1 MSAQAPSI
9 DVLPGIPLKARG
21 KVRDIYDLGDTLLL
35 VATDRISAFDAVS
48 PTAIPGK
55 GILLTQMSLF
65 WFEYLGF
72 PHHLLSSHVEEFP
85 AALRPFADTLR
96 GRSMLVRK
104 ALRFDVECVARGYL
118 VGSGWKDYQK
128 TGGVCGHAL
137 PPGLQ
142 DGSCLAHPIFTP
154 AAKNDIGHDENVDRE
169 TAGRICGP
177 QVAQYLEESTLALY
191 SKAADHARSVGI
203 ILADTKF
210 EFGLIDGRVSLI
222 DEVLTPDSSRF
233 WPAETYAPGRA
244 QPSFDKQFVRD
255 HYESLAWD
263 KNPPAPP
270 LPPEVVEKTLEKYR
284 EAYRRLTG
292 IAAAPA

>member
-1 MSAQAPSI
+1 MTALLQS
-9 DVLPGIPLKARG
+9 DLPGITLRARG
-21 KVRDIYDLGDTLLL
+21 KVRDIWDLGDQLLL

-48 PTAIPGK
+48 PTPIPGK

-65 WFEYLGF
+65 WFELLGF
-72 PHHLLSSHVEEFP
+72 PHHLVASTPDKYPEQLK
-85 AALRPFADTLR
+85 PFASQLE

-104 ALRFDVECVARGYL
+104 AKRFDVECVARGYL
-118 VGSGWKDYQK
+118 VGSGLKDYLK
-128 TGGVCGHAL
+128 TGSVCGHEL
-137 PPGLQ
+137 PAGLV
-142 DGSCLAHPIFTP
+142 DGSRLPSPIFTP

-177 QVAQYLEESTLALY
+177 QVVEYLEEATLSLY
-191 SKAADHARSVGI
+191 AKAAAHAESVGI

-233 WPAETYAPGRA
+233 WPASEYAPGKA

-255 HYESLAWD
+255 HYESISWD
-263 KNPPAPP
+263 KNPPAPA
-270 LPPEVVEKTLEKYR
+270 LPAEVVEKTLDKYR

-292 IAAAPA
+292 KNQAPA

>member
-1 MSAQAPSI
+1 MTATLLQSE
-9 DVLPGIPLKARG
+9 LPGITLRARG
-21 KVRDIYDLGDTLLL
+21 KVRDIWDLGDQLLL

-48 PTAIPGK
+48 PTPIPGK

-65 WFEYLGF
+65 WFELLGF
-72 PHHLLSSHVEEFP
+72 PHHLVATTVDRYPDILK
-85 AALRPFADTLR
+85 PFASQLE

-104 ALRFDVECVARGYL
+104 AKRFDVECVARGYL
-118 VGSGWKDYQK
+118 VGSGLKDYLK
-128 TGGVCGHAL
+128 TGSVCGHEL
-137 PPGLQ
+137 PSGLV
-142 DGSCLAHPIFTP
+142 DGSKLPSPIFTP

-169 TAGRICGP
+169 TAGKICGP
-177 QVAQYLEESTLALY
+177 QVIEYLEESTLALY
-191 SKAADHARSVGI
+191 AKAAAHAESVGI

-210 EFGLIDGRVSLI
+210 EFGIIDGRISLI

-233 WPAETYAPGRA
+233 WPASEYSVGKA

-263 KNPPAPP
+263 KNPPAPA
-270 LPPEVVEKTLEKYR
+270 LPTEVVEKTLEKYR

-292 IAAAPA
+292 KDQAPA

>member
-1 MSAQAPSI
+1 MTALLQSE
-9 DVLPGIPLKARG
+9 LPGITLRARG
-21 KVRDIYDLGDTLLL
+21 KVRDIWDLGDQLLL

-48 PTAIPGK
+48 PTPIPGK

-65 WFEYLGF
+65 WFELLGF
-72 PHHLLSSHVEEFP
+72 PHHLVASTVDKYPEILK
-85 AALRPFADTLR
+85 PFASQLE

-104 ALRFDVECVARGYL
+104 AKRFDVECVARGYL
-118 VGSGWKDYQK
+118 VGSGLKDYVK
-128 TGGVCGHAL
+128 TGSVCGHEL
-137 PPGLQ
+137 PSGLV
-142 DGSCLAHPIFTP
+142 DGSKLPHPIFTP

-177 QVAQYLEESTLALY
+177 QVIEYLEEATLALY
-191 SKAADHARSVGI
+191 AKAAAHAESVGI

-210 EFGLIDGRVSLI
+210 EFGLIDGRISLI

-233 WPAETYAPGRA
+233 WPASEYAPGKA

-263 KNPPAPP
+263 KNPPAPA
-270 LPPEVVEKTLEKYR
+270 LPAQVVEKTLEKYR
-284 EAYRRLTG
+284 EAFMRLTG
-292 IAAAPA
+292 KNQAPA